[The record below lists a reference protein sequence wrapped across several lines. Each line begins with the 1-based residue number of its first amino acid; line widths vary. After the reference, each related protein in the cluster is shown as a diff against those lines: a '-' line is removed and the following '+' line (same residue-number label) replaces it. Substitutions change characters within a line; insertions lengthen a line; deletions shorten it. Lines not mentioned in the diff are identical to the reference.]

1 MDFSMVFD
9 FKSAIILFGVF
20 QTLALAGIFF
30 KNGFRDPLKWL
41 GFLMLSLCIIELES
55 FLNYTG
61 AIVYLPHLVNA
72 SPPIILV
79 LGPLVFI
86 YAKSLSI
93 PTAETNKTW
102 YWHFLPAALFLAYSS
117 LFFLQPAAYK
127 LYVVMRDFHPD
138 VILPK
143 ADRIFSVDP
152 LNIRGWIIIEGASI
166 HLLFYAVSA
175 FVVSF
180 RAAEGSHTKWSRFLT
195 SNLLLG
201 SLVFLLTGGTV
212 NGRVIFQPLLPA
224 IASNIYGTVLVY
236 SISVFWLCQITF
248 PAGKLKK
255 YAKSQLPPDIRNQ
268 KLSQIQQ
275 IMDTEK
281 IYTSPDFNPDLL
293 ARRLSLSSHH
303 LSQIINAET
312 GMSFTEFANQYRIN
326 EAMRLLSKPQ
336 AREIKIEALAYEL
349 GYQSKSAFFVAFRRA
364 TSTTPARYRELHA

>member
-1 MDFSMVFD
+1 MIS
-9 FKSAIILFGVF
+9 
-20 QTLALAGIFF
+20 
-30 KNGFRDPLKWL
+30 L
-41 GFLMLSLCIIELES
+41 GIIELES

-61 AIVYLPHLVNA
+61 AIIYLPHLVNV
-72 SPPIILV
+72 SPPMILA

-86 YAKSLSI
+86 YAKSLRH
-93 PTAETNKTW
+93 PTAETYKTW
-102 YWHFLPAALFLAYSS
+102 CWHFLPAVLFLIYSS
-117 LFFLQPAAYK
+117 FFYFQPAAYK

-138 VILPK
+138 FILPK
-143 ADRIFSVDP
+143 TDRIFPVDP
-152 LNIRGWIIIEGASI
+152 LKIRGWIIIEGASI

-180 RAAEGSHTKWSRFLT
+180 RTADGTQTKWSRFLT
-195 SNLLLG
+195 SNLLIG

-212 NGRVIFQPLLPA
+212 NGRVIFHPLLPA
-224 IASNIYGTVLVY
+224 IASNIYCTILVY
-236 SISVFWLCQITF
+236 SISVFWLSQITF
-248 PAGKLKK
+248 PARKEKK
-255 YAKSQLPPDIRNQ
+255 YAKSKVPPDIRNQ

-303 LSQIINAET
+303 LSQIINTET

-326 EAMRLLSKPQ
+326 EAMRLLSRPES
-336 AREIKIEALAYEL
+336 REIKIEALAYDL